1 MQYCVEIC
9 INHVSVTQTYIT
21 LGRAMCLSAA
31 QYPLVH
37 VDYIKQYAAR
47 PEYIRRVGTS
57 PPMAEPCKKPLYL
70 RAQFNTP
77 DFGGATLGWIDRAC
91 HCFTGSHS
99 TMELYRLPCVPLV
112 NVTVLQNHTAWICL
126 SSFHTCSITY
136 QLKSTETLKCMSFS
150 VDA

>member
-1 MQYCVEIC
+1 
-9 INHVSVTQTYIT
+9 
-21 LGRAMCLSAA
+21 MCLSAS

-47 PEYIRRVGTS
+47 LEYIRRVGAS
-57 PPMAEPCKKPLYL
+57 PPMAELCKKPLYL

-99 TMELYRLPCVPLV
+99 TMELYRLPRVPLV
-112 NVTVLQNHTAWICL
+112 DVTVLQNHTAWICH
-126 SSFHTCSITY
+126 SGFHTRPITY
-136 QLKSTETLKCMSFS
+136 RPMSAETLKWMSFS
-150 VDA
+150 VPA